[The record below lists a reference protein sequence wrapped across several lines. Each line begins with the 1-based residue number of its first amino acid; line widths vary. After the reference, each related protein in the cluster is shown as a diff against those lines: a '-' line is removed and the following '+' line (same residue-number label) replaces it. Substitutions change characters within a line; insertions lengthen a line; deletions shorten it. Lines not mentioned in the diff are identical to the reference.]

1 MNNKTMKKIILI
13 LFLSILNSQVYAESG
28 VGIEGGLAYGD
39 IGAEETGQRIANIAG
54 SSVLVEYD
62 RATWYGRLF
71 YEYELTSE
79 SFIDV
84 GYFMTGSL
92 DAKYT
97 LSGASATEGYTFNGF
112 EASYGIK
119 NDGLFFKGGVHQS
132 QVDGA
137 ASITI
142 GGTTYAANASAEGT
156 GFLLGGGIEDDK
168 TRYGI
173 TYYSSV
179 GGVDDADLLVGYYGI
194 KF

>member
-1 MNNKTMKKIILI
+1 
-13 LFLSILNSQVYAESG
+13 
-28 VGIEGGLAYGD
+28 LAYGD

-97 LSGASATEGYTFNGF
+97 FNGF

-137 ASITI
+137 SSITI
-142 GGTTYAANASAEGT
+142 GSTTYAAKASAEGS
-156 GFLLGGGIEDDK
+156 GFLLGGGIEDGK
-168 TRYGI
+168 TRYGV

-179 GGVDDADLLVGYYGI
+179 GGVDDADLWVGYYGI

>member
-1 MNNKTMKKIILI
+1 MKNLTLLII
-13 LFLSILNSQVYAESG
+13 FSFFYSNVFAKSG
-28 VGIEGGLAYGD
+28 AGIEGGLAYGD
-39 IGAEETGQRIANIAG
+39 IGAEETAQRIANIAG

-62 RATWYGRLF
+62 RATWYGRFF
-71 YEYELTSE
+71 YEYELSNE
-79 SFIDV
+79 SFIDL

-97 LSGASATEGYTFNGF
+97 LSGSSATEGYTFNGL

-119 NDGLFFKGGVHQS
+119 SDGLFFKGGIHQS
-132 QVDGA
+132 QVDGV

-142 GGTTYAANASAEGT
+142 GSTTYAAKASAEGT
-156 GFLLGGGIEDDK
+156 GFLIGGGIEDGK
-168 TRYGI
+168 TRYGA

-179 GGVDDADLLVGYYGI
+179 GGVDEADLWVIYYGF

>member
-1 MNNKTMKKIILI
+1 MRKYLSVLFLI
-13 LFLSILNSQVYAESG
+13 LFGANAFAESG
-28 VGIEGGLAYGD
+28 AGVEGGLAYGD

-119 NDGLFFKGGVHQS
+119 NDGLFFKGGLHQS

-142 GGTTYAANASAEGT
+142 GSTTYAANASAEGT